1 MENNKKTKNKT
12 DKNRKS
18 RVAGTIA
25 EKLISNSFNASAWI
39 FCLLIDMGELTI
51 EAFLNP
57 SYYADLPSTSSRI
70 FENSSLPKKKS
81 KFKETA
87 IRQSIWRLKKLGFV
101 EKKEGKIA
109 LTLAGKIL
117 AKYIINRKKILNKKW
132 DGKYR
137 VVIFDIPEKQ
147 KETRNWLRK
156 ELYLLNYK
164 KLQMSV
170 FISKYSLTEDLIKEI
185 KRRKI
190 GNYVN
195 YLLVNKVYKN
205 IL

>member
-1 MENNKKTKNKT
+1 MENNKKLKNKA

-18 RVAGTIA
+18 RLAGTIT
-25 EKLISNSFNASAWI
+25 EKIISNSFNASAWI
-39 FCLLIDMGELTI
+39 FCLLVDAGEMTI

-57 SYYADLPSTSSRI
+57 SYYADLPDNHSKL
-70 FENSSLPKKKS
+70 FENKSLPKKKTE
-81 KFKETA
+81 FKKSA

-101 EKKEGKIA
+101 EKKEGKFS

-117 AKYIINRKKILNKKW
+117 AKYIINRKKVLNKKW

-156 ELYLLNYK
+156 ELYLLNYR

-170 FISKYSLTEDLIKEI
+170 FISKYSLTEDLIREI
-185 KRRKI
+185 KRRRI
-190 GNYVN
+190 SNCVN
-195 YLLVNKVYKN
+195 YLLVDRVYKN
-205 IL
+205 IF